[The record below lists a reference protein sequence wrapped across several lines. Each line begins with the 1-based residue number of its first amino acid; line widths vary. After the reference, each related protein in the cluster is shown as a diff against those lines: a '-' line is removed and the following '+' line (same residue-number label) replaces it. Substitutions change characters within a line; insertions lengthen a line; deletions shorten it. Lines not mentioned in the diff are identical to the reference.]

1 MQKPKKNFVLLL
13 GICLFSSCG
22 SLPKKPKI
30 ELCAHNELAMEVE
43 CFDNQTQEYRSIP
56 INQTDRYIMTS
67 PDDWGLILLYIDRLQ
82 RKIRRGNLKRELN
95 KILKTDRKIKGLR

>member
-1 MQKPKKNFVLLL
+1 
-13 GICLFSSCG
+13 
-22 SLPKKPKI
+22 
-30 ELCAHNELAMEVE
+30 MEVE